1 MRHSSRFSLAILLAL
16 VIALASPAVARLSTQ
31 PIFWT
36 VATQSEFLKGT
47 PVGVSIDAAGRL
59 VAAPTVTSLH
69 DLAAPQA
76 WSLAVGPDGAWYAGT
91 GGDGR
96 VVRGR
101 GADVRTI
108 LDVEP
113 SAIHAIAVAGS
124 RVYAASSPDG
134 QVHVIEADGSSRV
147 FFDPAEP
154 HIWALAADGE
164 GRLWVATGHPATIHR
179 VNPDGT
185 ATVVYRPPA
194 RHVVALAIDAG
205 GRVFAGTD
213 HPARLYRFDDQD
225 RPFVVLE
232 AGLAELRTIRPTPD
246 GGLFVSALTAT
257 GEPGTETALTGSVTI
272 TVAGAPVA
280 TSTTSDTST
289 TPTGRRSVVYR
300 VDAAGFWD
308 PIWETTDAIY
318 DLAVIDD
325 TSVYAA
331 TGPDGRVYQLTMDG
345 AALLLTTVDARQ
357 VTRLH
362 RDDAR
367 TLLLSANPGRVFA
380 LGGATVGPTIT
391 TPATA
396 PATAAT
402 YTSPVR
408 DGRTFAQWGTIQWDG
423 SGAVAL
429 QTRSGNTELP
439 DDSWSAWSNAYTRSQ
454 GETVSSPSARFLQWR
469 ATFPAA
475 TPAVLTSVT
484 VAYLPRNTRPTVT
497 EITVH
502 PAGVVF
508 QRPFSSDEGA
518 IAGLDDLIA
527 DARRPPGGD
536 PAPTPSLGRRMFQR
550 GLRTLQWK
558 AEDADLNRLMY
569 ALHYRRE
576 GETVW
581 RPLRDALTTPLY
593 VWDTTAVADGR
604 YFVRIT
610 ASDELSNTADRAL
623 TGQRESDPVDVD
635 NTPPVITLT
644 VTGLQVDILVTDGYS
659 GVHRVDYALG
669 GAGWQELRPVDG
681 LADSR
686 EERYTLTLP
695 SADAAATLVIRA
707 TDVMQNVTSTGVR

>member
-1 MRHSSRFSLAILLAL
+1 MRHLSRLPAALLICVAL
-16 VIALASPAVARLSTQ
+16 VLVSPVGALTTQ
-31 PIFWT
+31 PVFWT
-36 VATQSEFLKGT
+36 VASQSEFLKGT

-59 VAAPTVTSLH
+59 VTAPAVTSVH

-76 WSLAVGPDGAWYAGT
+76 WSLTVGPDGAWYAGT

-101 GADVRTI
+101 GAEVSTI

-113 SAIHAIAVAGS
+113 SAIHAIAVIGS
-124 RVYAASSPDG
+124 RVFAASSPDG

-154 HIWALAADGE
+154 HIWALAGDSQ

-179 VNPDGT
+179 VSPDGT
-185 ATVVYRPPA
+185 ATVVSRPPA
-194 RHVVALAIDAG
+194 RHVVSLAVDGAG
-205 GRVFAGTD
+205 RMFAGTD
-213 HPARLYRFDDQD
+213 QPARLYRFDEGD

-232 AGLAELRTIRPTPD
+232 AGLTELRTIRPTPD

-257 GEPGTETALTGSVTI
+257 GDPSTETALTGSVTI
-272 TVAGAPVA
+272 TIAGAPVA
-280 TSTTSDTST
+280 TSTTADT
-289 TPTGRRSVVYR
+289 PAAATGRRSVVYR
-300 VDAAGFWD
+300 VSAAGLWD
-308 PIWETTDAIY
+308 PVWETTDAIY

-325 TSVYAA
+325 SSVYAA
-331 TGPDGRVYQLTMDG
+331 TGPDGRIYQLTMDG
-345 AALLLTTVDARQ
+345 TALLLTTVDARQ
-357 VTRLH
+357 VTRLQ
-362 RDDAR
+362 RDGAR

-380 LGGATVGPTIT
+380 LAATGSAT
-391 TPATA
+391 TP
-396 PATAAT
+396 AAT

-408 DGRTFAQWGTIQWDG
+408 DGRTFAEWGTIQWEG
-423 SGAVAL
+423 SGAVTL
-429 QTRSGNTELP
+429 QTRSGNTEAP
-439 DDSWSAWSNAYTRSQ
+439 DDSWSPWSHAYAQSQ
-454 GETVSSPSARFLQWR
+454 GAAVASPSARFLQWR
-469 ATFPAA
+469 ATFPAS

-484 VAYLPRNTRPTVT
+484 VAYLPRNTRPSVT

-536 PAPTPSLGRRMFQR
+536 APPSPSLGRRMFQR

-558 AEDADLNRLMY
+558 AEDGDGNRLTY

-576 GETVW
+576 GETMW
-581 RPLRDALTTPLY
+581 RPLREQLTTPLY

-610 ASDELSNTADRAL
+610 ASDELSNTPDRVL

-635 NTPPVITLT
+635 NTPPVIAVT
-644 VTGLQVDILVTDGYS
+644 VTGLQVDIRVTDGHS
-659 GVHRVDYALG
+659 GVQRVDYALG
-669 GAGWQELRPVDG
+669 GAGWQVLRPVDG

-695 SADAAATLVIRA
+695 SADAVTTLVIRA
-707 TDVMQNVTSTGVR
+707 TDVMQNATSTGVR

>member
-1 MRHSSRFSLAILLAL
+1 MRHLSRLPAALLICVAL
-16 VIALASPAVARLSTQ
+16 VLVSPMGARLATQ
-31 PIFWT
+31 PVFWT
-36 VATQSEFLKGT
+36 VASQSEFLKGT

-59 VAAPTVTSLH
+59 VAAPAVTSLH

-101 GADVRTI
+101 GTDVRTI

-113 SAIHAIAVAGS
+113 SAIHAIAVVGS

-147 FFDPAEP
+147 LFDPAEP
-154 HIWALAADGE
+154 HIWALSADGQ

-194 RHVVALAIDAG
+194 RHVVSLAVDAG

-232 AGLAELRTIRPTPD
+232 AGLTELRTIRPTPD
-246 GGLFVSALTAT
+246 GGLFVSALTAA
-257 GEPGTETALTGSVTI
+257 GEPGSETALTGSVTI
-272 TVAGAPVA
+272 TVGGVPVA
-280 TSTTSDTST
+280 TSTSPDTSPAT
-289 TPTGRRSVVYR
+289 TGRRSVVYR
-300 VDAAGFWD
+300 VSAAGLWD
-308 PIWETTDAIY
+308 PVWETTDAIY

-357 VTRLH
+357 VTRLQ
-362 RDDAR
+362 RDGAR

-380 LGGATVGPTIT
+380 LGAAGPT
-391 TPATA
+391 TPTA
-396 PATAAT
+396 EAGT

-408 DGRTFAQWGTIQWDG
+408 DGRTFAEWGTMQWEG
-423 SGAVAL
+423 AGAVTL
-429 QTRSGNTELP
+429 QTRSGNTEVP
-439 DDSWSAWSNAYTRSQ
+439 DDSWSPWSTPYSEAR
-454 GETVSSPSARFLQWR
+454 GAAVASPSARFLQWR
-469 ATFPAA
+469 ATFPTTA
-475 TPAVLTSVT
+475 PAVLTSVT

-536 PAPTPSLGRRMFQR
+536 PVPAPSLGRRMFQR

-558 AEDADLNRLMY
+558 AEDGDGNRLTY

-576 GETVW
+576 GETTW
-581 RPLRDALTTPLY
+581 RPLRDGLTSPLY

-610 ASDELSNTADRAL
+610 ASDELSNTPDRAL
-623 TGQRESDPVDVD
+623 TGLRESDPVDVD
-635 NTPPVITLT
+635 NTPPVIT
-644 VTGLQVDILVTDGYS
+644 VTITGVQVDIRVTDGHS

-669 GAGWQELRPVDG
+669 GGGWQALRPVDG

-686 EERYTLTLP
+686 EERFTLTLP
-695 SADAAATLVIRA
+695 SAEAAATLVIRA